1 MFEQSIDA
9 WKKALETLPS
19 ADLSAQEAQLKA
31 QFEGGLKLAEEGLK
45 DAEAQT
51 SMAQNRLVEIPNAA
65 ERKLPWIRA
74 LELEDVLTAN
84 NVLNTCVSARCGRCS
99 AQRASRAASLFQHRI
114 C

>member
-1 MFEQSIDA
+1 
-9 WKKALETLPS
+9 
-19 ADLSAQEAQLKA
+19 
-31 QFEGGLKLAEEGLK
+31 
-45 DAEAQT
+45 
-51 SMAQNRLVEIPNAA
+51 MAQNRLVEIPNAA

-114 C
+114 Y